1 MLMLG
6 TGFNFWV
13 SQSSSRMCRCVGSRS
28 VLGQQRCAGGKAAV
42 RSDTAG
48 RAPTASRA
56 GRRLTPLGRG
66 APTAGDA
73 AAQERPAPHVGDSQ
87 TPRHLFFR
95 VFPKIIPVL
104 FTSTQGPNRRAQV
117 SDRLHLT
124 GRRLRPGQARP
135 GAVFYG
141 LVLPRWRLLCF
152 RHTRSGRAIHH
163 SPFCG
168 SPHHSHDG
176 TETRPAGGGAR
187 RRSGRSALPRWRR
200 ARSLSPPKMAGRG
213 RARPEGAG
221 RAPTVLRAARA
232 GPTVCG
238 RLTAQRSARLTAQCP
253 RRRPRSRGKMAAE
266 ADSWGRW
273 RPSGRAG
280 LGLRAARSS
289 PALLSPRR
297 RRYLRGGGA
306 GGEALGAGGSGRRP
320 LGRRGRGGRREG
332 ARGRGSSARVGPPS
346 LRSRPAGSGAAPTGS
361 PQSFGAEPG

>member
-1 MLMLG
+1 MLVVLLKSWGCWRIERAACGPESIGAVNSGRGAATLPPHRAARGRGGPSFGIRGVCGEEAGEERWLQARLWLWLTAPRGSSFVLMLG

-104 FTSTQGPNRRAQV
+104 FTSTQGPNRSAQV

-152 RHTRSGRAIHH
+152 RHTRSGRAIRH
-163 SPFCG
+163 
-168 SPHHSHDG
+168 
-176 TETRPAGGGAR
+176 
-187 RRSGRSALPRWRR
+187 
-200 ARSLSPPKMAGRG
+200 
-213 RARPEGAG
+213 
-221 RAPTVLRAARA
+221 
-232 GPTVCG
+232 
-238 RLTAQRSARLTAQCP
+238 
-253 RRRPRSRGKMAAE
+253 
-266 ADSWGRW
+266 
-273 RPSGRAG
+273 
-280 LGLRAARSS
+280 
-289 PALLSPRR
+289 
-297 RRYLRGGGA
+297 
-306 GGEALGAGGSGRRP
+306 
-320 LGRRGRGGRREG
+320 
-332 ARGRGSSARVGPPS
+332 
-346 LRSRPAGSGAAPTGS
+346 
-361 PQSFGAEPG
+361 